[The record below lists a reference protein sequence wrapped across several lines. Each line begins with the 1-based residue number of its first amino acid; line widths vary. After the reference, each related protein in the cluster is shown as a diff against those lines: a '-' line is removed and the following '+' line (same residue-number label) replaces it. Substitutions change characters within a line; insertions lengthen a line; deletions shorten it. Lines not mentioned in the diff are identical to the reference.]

1 MVVAIDFSSNMIEL
15 LMRGLLLGTNVFHL
29 NEWFLLASIAVVRSY
44 FIIGLFSSISVGQM
58 RVLHAEQEMR
68 IEQMLNVGT
77 GLYGETFYLKKS
89 MDTIERI
96 TANSFDLYHKLKEEN
111 LYQFSGHALG
121 ISQQIHEVKKD
132 SQRILAGLLKLYDTE
147 IVVEMNLEEI
157 LHFVVKGNQQY
168 SKMLKKKIVIEQQLE
183 VNYFTSHYIPLV
195 TVLNN
200 LVSNAVEAIE
210 KNGKIKV
217 RVVEEEQH
225 IIFSVMDSGKG
236 IPAQDNDIIFE
247 PGFTTKFSD
256 EGIAATGIGLSHVR
270 DIVCA
275 LDGEI
280 VVEKSEEAGG
290 AKFVVRFPV
299 AGIIQG
305 REVDVAFFRNSG

>member
-1 MVVAIDFSSNMIEL
+1 
-15 LMRGLLLGTNVFHL
+15 
-29 NEWFLLASIAVVRSY
+29 
-44 FIIGLFSSISVGQM
+44 M
-58 RVLHAEQEMR
+58 RVLHAEQEKR

-147 IVVEMNLEEI
+147 IVVEMNLVEI

-168 SKMLKKKIVIEQQLE
+168 SKMLKKKIVIEQHLE
-183 VNYFTSHYIPLV
+183 VNYFTMHYIPLV

-200 LVSNAVEAIE
+200 LVSNAVEAIQ
-210 KNGKIKV
+210 KNGIIKV

-225 IIFSVMDSGKG
+225 IIFSVVDSGKG

-270 DIVCA
+270 DIVYA